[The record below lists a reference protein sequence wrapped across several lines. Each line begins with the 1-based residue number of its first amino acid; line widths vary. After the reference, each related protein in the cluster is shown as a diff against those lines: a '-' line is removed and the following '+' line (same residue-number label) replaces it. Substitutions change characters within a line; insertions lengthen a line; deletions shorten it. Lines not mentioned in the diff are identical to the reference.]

1 MNPATAMNP
10 IAFEDLVARQFEA
23 EGYKI
28 VTTRIIVRP
37 APSMNA

>member
-28 VTTRIIVRP
+28 ETTRIVVQP
-37 APSMNA
+37 AASTNA